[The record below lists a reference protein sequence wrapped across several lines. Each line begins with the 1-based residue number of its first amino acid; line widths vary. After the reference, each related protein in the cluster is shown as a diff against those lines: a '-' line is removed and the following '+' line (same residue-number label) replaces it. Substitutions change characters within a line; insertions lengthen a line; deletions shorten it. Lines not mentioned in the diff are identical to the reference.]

1 MVTKRALLP
10 SLVTVAMMTTTPA
23 WAAEITDVADALD
36 VENIG
41 TLVRE
46 DPFDFDLAVG
56 FRSIMES
63 GKITRE
69 PFDRPGISSNCSES
83 NPFGCGAVDE
93 LEYDRNTSLLEF
105 EAEFGLFRD
114 LSLAVGW
121 SYVLSQSLAF
131 TYADGVTA
139 TNSSV
144 DPQTGNPDDSLFA
157 NNFESENSGSGP
169 LLLSLRWAP
178 LNDARDVTRPTW
190 LLFFDWSSPWVQS
203 TFDPRERATSSNPGP
218 VGDGVHRLTIGTA
231 FSKRLGNFGRDI
243 EIDPTAN
250 RRGYFDPYFSLS
262 YTIPLPEDGLAL
274 DDLVETRT
282 NPFGRRPS
290 SELNAKIGLE
300 IVPLE
305 DLRNQRKFSIDIG
318 LDTSMFTDGR
328 NYSLLTNPLQELTFE
343 EQHARFLGRIGLYV
357 QAAEFL
363 KFQGLFNF
371 GYVTEH
377 FLTFED
383 VGEDRNGDGQVLEN
397 SEDLFN
403 PYFCRNQ
410 SSDICATKGQP
421 SVDQVGFRFKDEE
434 HLVLSWFIRAIL
446 TF

>member
-157 NNFESENSGSGP
+157 NNFES
-169 LLLSLRWAP
+169 
-178 LNDARDVTRPTW
+178 
-190 LLFFDWSSPWVQS
+190 
-203 TFDPRERATSSNPGP
+203 
-218 VGDGVHRLTIGTA
+218 
-231 FSKRLGNFGRDI
+231 
-243 EIDPTAN
+243 
-250 RRGYFDPYFSLS
+250 
-262 YTIPLPEDGLAL
+262 
-274 DDLVETRT
+274 
-282 NPFGRRPS
+282 
-290 SELNAKIGLE
+290 
-300 IVPLE
+300 
-305 DLRNQRKFSIDIG
+305 
-318 LDTSMFTDGR
+318 
-328 NYSLLTNPLQELTFE
+328 
-343 EQHARFLGRIGLYV
+343 
-357 QAAEFL
+357 
-363 KFQGLFNF
+363 
-371 GYVTEH
+371 
-377 FLTFED
+377 
-383 VGEDRNGDGQVLEN
+383 
-397 SEDLFN
+397 
-403 PYFCRNQ
+403 
-410 SSDICATKGQP
+410 
-421 SVDQVGFRFKDEE
+421 
-434 HLVLSWFIRAIL
+434 
-446 TF
+446 